1 LYLFEIRDKNMPSV
15 AALNS
20 LGSIT
25 PDVGGFEIPF
35 ISSRN
40 RTFIHNDTVY
50 YVRDE
55 SVWAAFWHTPSEVY
69 GPY

>member
-1 LYLFEIRDKNMPSV
+1 
-15 AALNS
+15 
-20 LGSIT
+20 
-25 PDVGGFEIPF
+25 VGGFEIPF